1 MSRYYIE
8 GLNRLDRK
16 TKKKIKRE
24 FNSIRKREKKLDYP
38 RYKYYGESNII
49 NHMELNN
56 WSNNK
61 RKIHGKP
68 VEDGYDNFRTKM
80 WLVLYDARKR
90 KQHEVIALDDEYD
103 QLLEKTVNLIEDSV
117 YGKVV
122 HMPDKRYEVLAD
134 DTFGGVLG
142 IYKSE
147 DN

>member
-8 GLNRLDRK
+8 GLNYLDRK
-16 TKKKIKRE
+16 TKKKIIME
-24 FNSIRKREKKLDYP
+24 FKSIRRREKKLDYP

-68 VEDGYDNFRTKM
+68 VEDKYDNFRTKM
-80 WLVLYDARKR
+80 WLVLYDARER
-90 KQHEVIALDDEYD
+90 KQSEVIALDDEYD
-103 QLLEKTVNLIEDSV
+103 QLLKKTINLIEDAV

-122 HMPDKRYEVLAD
+122 CMPDKRYEVLD
-134 DTFGGVLG
+134 DEEFGGVLG
-142 IYKSE
+142 IYKEKDS
-147 DN
+147 